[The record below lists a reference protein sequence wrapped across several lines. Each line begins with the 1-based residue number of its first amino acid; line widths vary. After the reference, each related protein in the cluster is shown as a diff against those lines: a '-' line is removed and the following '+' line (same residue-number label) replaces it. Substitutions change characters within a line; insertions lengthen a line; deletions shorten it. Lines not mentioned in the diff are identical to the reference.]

1 MAGIEQL
8 PYNVGFTAASLRPEL
23 ARVVAGSFLRLGDW
37 EAAKKRVLSSNALQ
51 CRNASSAIRLER
63 ELRQRLE
70 CLTQEELV
78 ILSTSTGDM
87 RNAMAWLS
95 VIKRIKFIFDFA
107 SEVLRAKLEL
117 HDPVLRRSDYD
128 AYFEAKSLIHNE
140 LQGLAAS
147 SRSKIRQVLLL
158 MLVEAELLVPGTG
171 LGTIRRNVLAP
182 QVLDAIVADDPRW
195 LAGFLLP
202 DREIGVLR

>member
-1 MAGIEQL
+1 MADNEQL

-37 EAAKKRVLSSNALQ
+37 EAAKEHVLSSNALQ

-70 CLTQEELV
+70 CLTEEELT

-95 VIKRIKFIFDFA
+95 AIKRIKFIFEFA

-128 AYFEAKSLIHNE
+128 AYFETKSLTHSE

-147 SRSKIRQVLLL
+147 SRSKLRQVLLL

-182 QVLDAIVADDPRW
+182 KVLRAILDDDPRW
-195 LAGFLLP
+195 LAGFLFP

>member
-1 MAGIEQL
+1 MADTEQL
-8 PYNVGFTAASLRPEL
+8 SYNVGFTAASLRPEL

-37 EAAKKRVLSSNALQ
+37 EAAKEHVLSSNALQ

-70 CLTQEELV
+70 CLTEEELT

-95 VIKRIKFIFDFA
+95 AIKRIKFIFDFA

-128 AYFEAKSLIHNE
+128 AYFETKSLTHRE
-140 LQGLAAS
+140 LEGLAAS
-147 SRSKIRQVLLL
+147 SRSKLRQVLLL

-182 QVLDAIVADDPRW
+182 KVLHAIVDDDPRW
-195 LAGFLLP
+195 LAGFLFP

>member
-1 MAGIEQL
+1 MADTEQL

-23 ARVVAGSFLRLGDW
+23 ARVVAESFLKLGDW
-37 EAAKKRVLSSNALQ
+37 EAAKQHVLSSNALQ

-70 CLTQEELV
+70 CLTEEELT
-78 ILSTSTGDM
+78 ILSNSTGDM

-95 VIKRIKFIFDFA
+95 AIKRIRFIFDFA

-117 HDPVLRRSDYD
+117 HDPILRRSDYD
-128 AYFEAKSLIHNE
+128 AYFETKSLTHSE
-140 LQGLAAS
+140 LQGLAPS
-147 SRSKIRQVLLL
+147 SRSKLRQVLLL

-171 LGTIRRNVLAP
+171 LGIIRRNVLAP
-182 QVLDAIVADDPRW
+182 KVLHAILDDDPRW
-195 LAGFLLP
+195 LAGFLFP

>member
-1 MAGIEQL
+1 MADIEQL

-23 ARVVAGSFLRLGDW
+23 ARVVAGTFLDLGDW
-37 EAAKKRVLSSNALQ
+37 EAAKKRVLSTNALQ

-87 RNAMAWLS
+87 RNAIAWLS

-128 AYFEAKSLIHNE
+128 SYFEAKSQIHSE
-140 LQGLAAS
+140 LQGLAGS

-171 LGTIRRNVLAP
+171 LGTIRRNALAP
-182 QVLDAIVADDPRW
+182 QVVHAIVADDPRW

-202 DREIGVLR
+202 DREIGVLL